1 MVVIKQPSTPE
12 VTDFSVQTITGT
24 ADPKAKIN
32 VTYEDQQ
39 YQTTADA
46 KGFWSI
52 NNPIIGAG
60 SVTIVAINAQ
70 GVASQ
75 EISLAQLPSLPSTPL
90 FSQVGDYLEGT
101 ADPHVTVV
109 VRHEG
114 VEYSV
119 EPDENGNWSLL
130 NPLVPGTAIEV
141 FARNEFG
148 LESPTIVSY
157 VPPDPVIPPIPQV
170 VPYAP
175 EVVEVGKKLTGTA
188 MPHAQ
193 IVAVSNSQEYTT
205 IADEDGNWS
214 LENPIAQGGTLE
226 IYLITNE
233 GLKSPSISLVIP
245 VILPEPP
252 QEPEESSYIL
262 FELVIPNI
270 LKNDEQLAGQ
280 AMPYGKIVI
289 LANDVEYITYADE
302 NGEWWIENPIA
313 QGGFLTLYSE
323 NIAGERSES
332 ISIAKLNFPVIEE
345 QQASIEE
352 ILVLGNEN
360 TPDTLS
366 ILIPQLDN
374 DIDVNLLLQ
383 GIETPS
389 AVTPLNPLFET
400 PVQEIM
406 PSSPIVYSTQ
416 DLLQPAFAE
425 QNWMIG

>member
-1 MVVIKQPSTPE
+1 M
-12 VTDFSVQTITGT
+12 
-24 ADPKAKIN
+24 
-32 VTYEDQQ
+32 
-39 YQTTADA
+39 
-46 KGFWSI
+46 
-52 NNPIIGAG
+52 
-60 SVTIVAINAQ
+60 
-70 GVASQ
+70 
-75 EISLAQLPSLPSTPL
+75 
-90 FSQVGDYLEGT
+90 
-101 ADPHVTVV
+101 
-109 VRHEG
+109 
-114 VEYSV
+114 
-119 EPDENGNWSLL
+119 
-130 NPLVPGTAIEV
+130 
-141 FARNEFG
+141 
-148 LESPTIVSY
+148 
-157 VPPDPVIPPIPQV
+157 
-170 VPYAP
+170 
-175 EVVEVGKKLTGTA
+175 
-188 MPHAQ
+188 
-193 IVAVSNSQEYTT
+193 
-205 IADEDGNWS
+205 
-214 LENPIAQGGTLE
+214 
-226 IYLITNE
+226 
-233 GLKSPSISLVIP
+233 IP